1 MDPLILL
8 SLITF
13 LSAIIGFFVI
23 YLIHIFSNRPPVMTI
38 DDTQKVISE
47 ERIWDYF
54 FGIWDYFF
62 GIFVGVVIGFD
73 CTMILRG

>member
-54 FGIWDYFF
+54 FGI
-62 GIFVGVVIGFD
+62 FVGVVIGFD
-73 CTMILRG
+73 CTMILRE